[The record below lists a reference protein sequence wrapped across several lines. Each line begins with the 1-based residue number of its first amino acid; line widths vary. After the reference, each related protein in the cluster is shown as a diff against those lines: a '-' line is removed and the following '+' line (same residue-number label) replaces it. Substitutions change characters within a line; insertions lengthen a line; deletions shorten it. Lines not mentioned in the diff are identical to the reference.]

1 MNKIFLLI
9 AILPLLGLACSRPIA
24 RPERTLSVAAPP
36 SIWKSGGTST
46 ESSSAKWW
54 DYLSDQ
60 DLDRAI
66 SRALAYN
73 HDLHAAA
80 ARVAAAE
87 AEIVIARADE
97 RPLLQAAI
105 GRTRQKQNFV
115 GFPIPGFEGQ
125 VLSRTFT
132 SAGASLDASWE
143 PDLWGR
149 IKASKLA
156 AKATREARE
165 ADAAAAKLSLSGQV
179 AKAWF
184 AAVEAQRQVELSKAS
199 LANYRTSV
207 ARVRSR
213 FESGLRPSLDLRLA
227 LTEVDRAEALVSQ
240 RLEQQRRS
248 TRQLEILLGQYPSG
262 QFTLGKDLPSVPTR
276 VPAGL
281 PSELAYR
288 RPDLAS
294 AERELLAADARI
306 IVSKAELRPRFPLTA
321 SGGTTSDALR
331 DLLDRNFSAWNF
343 LASFAQP
350 IFNRGR
356 LKAIVKR
363 DEAIAREAMA
373 RYEGAILIAYG
384 EVESALAADGALAH
398 RMDALTSATHQS
410 MLATEEAERRYR
422 VGLADSITV
431 LSAQRVALDSKSQ
444 LLNVHRL
451 RLDNRVDLHLALGG
465 GFRATRD
472 SVQDPKL
479 LSVPVLNDQTSR
491 GDEVGAL

>member
-1 MNKIFLLI
+1 MNRVSLLVSALFLFV
-9 AILPLLGLACSRPIA
+9 LACSRPIA
-24 RPERTLSVAAPP
+24 RPERTLNVATPP
-36 SIWKSGGTST
+36 SIWKSGATSAESIST
-46 ESSSAKWW
+46 EWW

-60 DLDRAI
+60 GLDRAI
-66 SRALAYN
+66 RRALTYN
-73 HDLHAAA
+73 HDLRAAA

-87 AEIVIARADE
+87 AEIIIAHADG
-97 RPLLQAAI
+97 RPSLQAAI

-156 AKATREARE
+156 AKATFEARE
-165 ADAAAAKLSLSGQV
+165 ADVAAARLSLSGQV

-184 AAVEAQRQVELSKAS
+184 AAIEAQRQVELSKAS

-207 ARVRSR
+207 AHVRSR
-213 FESGLRPSLDLRLA
+213 FESGLRPLLDLRLA
-227 LTEVDRAEALVSQ
+227 LTEVDRAGALVSQ
-240 RLEQQRRS
+240 RLEQQRRAI
-248 TRQLEILLGQYPSG
+248 RQLEILLGQYPSG
-262 QFTLGKDLPSVPTR
+262 QLTFGKDLPSVPTH

-281 PSELAYR
+281 PAELAYR

-321 SGGTTSDALR
+321 SGGTASDALR
-331 DLLDRNFSAWNF
+331 NLLDRNFSAWNF

-356 LKAIVKR
+356 LKAMVRR

-373 RYEGAILIAYG
+373 RYEGVILIAYG

-398 RMDALTSATHQS
+398 RMDALTSAAHQS
-410 MLATEEAERRYR
+410 MLAKEEAEHRYR
-422 VGLADSITV
+422 VGLTDIITV
-431 LSAQRVALDSKSQ
+431 LSAQRAALDSESQ
-444 LLNVHRL
+444 LFNVHRL

-465 GFRATRD
+465 GFQATRG
-472 SVQDPKL
+472 SVRDPKV
-479 LSVPVLNDQTSR
+479 LSRPVLDDQTSR
-491 GDEVGAL
+491 GDEVKAL